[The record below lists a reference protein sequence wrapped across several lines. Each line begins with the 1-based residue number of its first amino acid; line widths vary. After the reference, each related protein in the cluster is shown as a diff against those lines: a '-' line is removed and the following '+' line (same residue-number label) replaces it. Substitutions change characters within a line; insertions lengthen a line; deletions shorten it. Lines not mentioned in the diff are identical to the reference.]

1 MNQKGRGRHADA
13 LMKPGKYSKQN
24 MFGIQALVEK
34 FAEANLVCSGETHQ
48 RRSKIQQGGSFPRG
62 HDSLKITKKCAG

>member
-48 RRSKIQQGGSFPRG
+48 RRRIWIEKSTSN
-62 HDSLKITKKCAG
+62 DLKKVP